1 MTAYILKTVTGLIV
15 LLILMVGFYFQME
28 IRRRYPGFDPTLWFT
43 GVLFFTGMI
52 YAVMDRN
59 IVIAFIV
66 ITVTVAIP
74 LLKQWVVDY
83 WPY

>member
-15 LLILMVGFYFQME
+15 LLILVVGFYFQME
-28 IRRRYPGFDPTLWFT
+28 IRRRYPGFDPTLLVT
-43 GVLFFTGMI
+43 GVLFFAGMI

-59 IVIAFIV
+59 IIIAFIT

-74 LLKQWVVDY
+74 YLKQWVVAY

>member
-15 LLILMVGFYFQME
+15 LLILVAGFYFQME
-28 IRRRYPGFDPTLWFT
+28 IRRRYAGFDPTLWVT
-43 GVLFFTGMI
+43 GVLFFAGMI
-52 YAVMDRN
+52 FAVMDRN

-66 ITVTVAIP
+66 ITVTVAVP
-74 LLKQWVVDY
+74 FLKQWVVVY

>member
-28 IRRRYPGFDPTLWFT
+28 IRLRYPDFDPTLLVT
-43 GVLFFTGMI
+43 GALFFTGMI

-59 IVIAFIV
+59 IIIAFTVIAVTLV
-66 ITVTVAIP
+66 IP
-74 LLKQWVVDY
+74 FLKQWVVAN